1 MTVAIMQP
9 YYMPYIGYF
18 QMINAVDSFV
28 FYDDV
33 NFINRGWV
41 NRNRI
46 LVNNEPSYITIPL
59 LKASQNKLINEI
71 EINYDK
77 NFDKITKTIQLNYKK
92 SPFFERIYPLIVKDL
107 TNKYKTISDLAIN
120 SCITSCQYLGI
131 DTKFYI
137 SSRDFADTKSLDRAE
152 RLQTI
157 CKKLNANRYINAI
170 GGEELYSKEG
180 FLKQKIELKFIK
192 SKPIEYKQFS
202 NEFAPWLSII
212 DITMFNPKESIHK
225 MLEQYE
231 LI

>member
-92 SPFFERIYPLIVKDL
+92 SPFF
-107 TNKYKTISDLAIN
+107 
-120 SCITSCQYLGI
+120 
-131 DTKFYI
+131 
-137 SSRDFADTKSLDRAE
+137 
-152 RLQTI
+152 
-157 CKKLNANRYINAI
+157 
-170 GGEELYSKEG
+170 
-180 FLKQKIELKFIK
+180 
-192 SKPIEYKQFS
+192 
-202 NEFAPWLSII
+202 
-212 DITMFNPKESIHK
+212 
-225 MLEQYE
+225 
-231 LI
+231 